1 MLDGDEAA
9 VSQHRYDERAS
20 QEDFEAYA
28 QWLKGAIMRGSYIG
42 LFAEAQCEIIAGAG
56 LLLLEWGPTRG
67 DSNPIRAR
75 VVNVWTRP
83 DWRRRGVATD
93 LVKRL
98 LARAEIIG
106 IQAIGLDS
114 TPMSKAL
121 YRSLGFEQYL
131 AEMIRRTR

>member
-1 MLDGDEAA
+1 
-9 VSQHRYDERAS
+9 
-20 QEDFEAYA
+20 
-28 QWLKGAIMRGSYIG
+28 MRGSYIG